1 MFKLP
6 VSVYIN
12 VLHGFACKMLAQKP
26 DGINIMVEKVMKW
39 AEKEHISD
47 PETSMLIP
55 AALYLAAMHMVEIG
69 IDSNVE
75 HAPDEVKRAMAMFS
89 LLATN
94 SSDTSGEI
102 H

>member
-12 VLHGFACKMLAQKP
+12 VLHGFSCKMLEQEP
-26 DGINIMVEKVMKW
+26 DEINRMVDKVIKW

-47 PETSMLIP
+47 PENSKLIP

-69 IDSNVE
+69 IESNAE
-75 HAPDEVKRAMAMFS
+75 HAPDEVKRAMALFS